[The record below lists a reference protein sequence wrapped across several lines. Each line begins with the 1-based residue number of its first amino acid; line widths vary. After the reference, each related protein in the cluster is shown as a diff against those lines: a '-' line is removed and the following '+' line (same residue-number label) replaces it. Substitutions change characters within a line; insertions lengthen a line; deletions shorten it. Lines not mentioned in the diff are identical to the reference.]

1 MNKPLLAGWITAIAG
16 FISLRWLM
24 ISDAPFG
31 ETTDKLITLLLAAV
45 FFVSALLFSKG
56 AARSPV
62 LVRRIAAWV
71 MCGFVLLYAV
81 GLLGFLILRAL
92 G

>member
-1 MNKPLLAGWITAIAG
+1 MNKPLLAAWITAIAG
-16 FISLRWLM
+16 LISLRWLM
-24 ISDAPFG
+24 ISGSSFG

-45 FFVSALLFSKG
+45 FFASALLFSKG
-56 AARSPV
+56 AAGSPV

-71 MCGFVLLYAV
+71 MCGFLLLNTV
-81 GLLGFLILRAL
+81 GLLGFLILRAT